1 MCHSIKTISKVK
13 NGELTICK
21 SCQMYHLAFNNI
33 YFEFNRKQLLKF
45 RKHIAEIEPDIWEKS
60 HSSIKGNRKI
70 PIQTLHENLYLIFNK
85 QELKELNSLLA
96 IDTNFKQQFIAI
108 EDIDYPLILN

>member
-13 NGELTICK
+13 NGELTICQGCK
-21 SCQMYHLAFNNI
+21 MYHLAFNNI
-33 YFEFNRKQLLKF
+33 YFEFNREQLLKF
-45 RKHIAEIEPDIWEKS
+45 RKHIAEIKPDDWEKS
-60 HSSIKGNRKI
+60 YANIKGSRKI

-96 IDTNFKQQFIAI
+96 INTRFKHQII
-108 EDIDYPLILN
+108 DLDDIDYPLILN

>member
-21 SCQMYHLAFNNI
+21 NCNMYHLSFNNI

-45 RKHIAEIEPDIWEKS
+45 RKHIAKINPDNWEKS
-60 HSSIKGNRKI
+60 YSNIKGSRKI
-70 PIQTLHENLYLIFNK
+70 PIQTLHQNLYLIFNR
-85 QELKELNSLLA
+85 QELQELNTLLA
-96 IDTNFKQQFIAI
+96 IETKFKQQLIDI
-108 EDIDYPLILN
+108 DDIDYPLILN

>member
-1 MCHSIKTISKVK
+1 MCHKIKTISKVK

-21 SCQMYHLAFNNI
+21 SCKMYHLSFNNI

-45 RKHIAEIEPDIWEKS
+45 RKHIAEIKPDDWEKS
-60 HSSIKGNRKI
+60 YSNIKGNRKI
-70 PIQTLHENLYLIFNK
+70 PIQTLHQNLYLIFNR

-96 IDTNFKQQFIAI
+96 INTNFKHQLIGFD
-108 EDIDYPLILN
+108 DIIYPWILN

>member
-21 SCQMYHLAFNNI
+21 SCQLYHLSFNNI

-45 RKHIAEIEPDIWEKS
+45 RKHIAAIKPEDWEKS
-60 HSSIKGNRKI
+60 YSNIKGNRKI
-70 PIQTLHENLYLIFNK
+70 PIQTLHQNLYLIFNR
-85 QELKELNSLLA
+85 QELIELNSLLA
-96 IDTNFKQQFIAI
+96 INTNFKHSFINLD
-108 EDIDYPLILN
+108 DIDYSFILN